1 MNSYLRK
8 GLSVLLSAVIAVS
21 VAGIPA
27 MKSAASACGY
37 TMSGTAHVQDYG
49 DTEAVFDQTEG
60 ILTLGTRGQSKRVE
74 RITVNFTNE
83 GLTDASGNLLT
94 GGLEYRVHVQD
105 IGWMDWVSQ
114 GQSAGTAGQSKRLEG
129 LEIVLTGD
137 LANFYSVQYQ
147 VHIQDYGD
155 AQGYVRDGAL
165 AGTTGESKR
174 LEEVKIKLVPIG
186 SAGADMSV
194 NYRVHRQD
202 YGWESA
208 YLTDGATSGTTG
220 QSKRLEGIEIYLQG
234 SQYSGSIKYRT
245 HVQDYGWQGWC
256 YDGEMSGT
264 QGEAKRL
271 EAIQIELTGD
281 IANYYDVYYCV
292 HAQNYGWLDWAKN
305 GEMSGTAGKAYRLE
319 AIQIKL
325 VAKGGKAPGAT
336 VLPYVDS
343 VMIAN
348 AGAMLAAAQDEYN
361 KAGLNWLNET
371 SVAAGGQT
379 VEYYI
384 ERAKADGLVNA
395 SDLDCY
401 TVLAST
407 ENIYKSIAFIEECNA
422 LRAGEGKAALLVNP
436 ALMTASTA
444 SAAISSK
451 TVGHVMFGAGYINAG
466 ENLAWGY
473 SDPFS
478 GWYFKEKGTA
488 NDGHYRNIV
497 NGSYTSTG
505 FAYGAGSG
513 MFLYGSVAEQS
524 FSYYSNSYCMTT
536 SDYKAALD
544 AYMQEA
550 AAALEAAQ
558 AAYDKLNK

>member
-1 MNSYLRK
+1 MNTCLRK
-8 GLSVLLSAVIAVS
+8 GLSVLLSAVIAIS

-83 GLTDASGNLLT
+83 SLTDASGNLLT

-137 LANFYSVQYQ
+137 LAKYYSVQYQ

-155 AQGYVRDGAL
+155 AQGFVRDGAL

-202 YGWESA
+202 YGWEAA
-208 YLTDGATSGTTG
+208 YLSDGATSGTTG

-234 SQYSGSIKYRT
+234 SQYSGGIKYRT

-256 YDGEMSGT
+256 SDGEMSGT

-281 IANYYDVYYCV
+281 LANYYDVYYCV

-305 GEMSGTAGKAYRLE
+305 GEMSGTAGKGYRLE

-343 VMIAN
+343 EMIAN
-348 AGAMLAAAQDEYN
+348 AGAILAAAQDEYN

-384 ERAKADGLVNA
+384 ERAKSDGLVST
-395 SDLDCY
+395 SDLNCY
-401 TVLAST
+401 TALAST

-422 LRAGEGKAALLVNP
+422 LRAGEGKAPLLINP

-451 TVGHVMFGAGYINAG
+451 TVGHVMFKAGYINAG

-473 SDPFS
+473 SDPFQ
-478 GWYFKEKGTA
+478 GWYYKEKSYNG
-488 NDGHYRNIV
+488 GHYANIV

-513 MFLYGSVAEQS
+513 MFLYGSVSEQS

-536 SDYKAALD
+536 ADYKAALD
-544 AYMQEA
+544 AYMADA
-550 AAALEAAQ
+550 AAAYNAAQ

>member
-1 MNSYLRK
+1 MNTYLRK
-8 GLSVLLSAVIAVS
+8 GLSVLLSAVIAIS

-27 MKSAASACGY
+27 MKSAASSCGY

-49 DTEAVFDQTEG
+49 DTEAVFDQNEG
-60 ILTLGTRGQSKRVE
+60 VLTLGTRGQSKRVE

-83 GLTDASGNLLT
+83 GLTDTAGNLLT

-129 LEIVLTGD
+129 LEIVLTGE
-137 LANFYSVQYQ
+137 LANYYSVQYQ

-155 AQGYVRDGAL
+155 AQGFVRDGAL

-202 YGWESA
+202 YGWEAA
-208 YLTDGATSGTTG
+208 YLTNGATSGTTG

-234 SQYSGSIKYRT
+234 SQYSGGIKYRT
-245 HVQDYGWQGWC
+245 HVQDYGWQNWC

-281 IANYYDVYYCV
+281 LANYYDVYYCV
-292 HAQNYGWLDWAKN
+292 HAQNFGWLDWAKN

-325 VAKGGKAPGAT
+325 VAKGGAAPGSTA
-336 VLPYVDS
+336 LPYVDS
-343 VMIAN
+343 AMIESA
-348 AGAMLAAAQDEYN
+348 AQTYEAALAAYN
-361 KAGLNWLNET
+361 KAGIDWLNMT

-401 TVLAST
+401 MLIAST
-407 ENIYKSIAFIEECNA
+407 ENIYKSIAFIEECNE
-422 LRAGEGKAALLVNP
+422 LRAGEGKGALLIDP
-436 ALMTASTA
+436 ALMAASTA
-444 SAAISSK
+444 SAAVSSR
-451 TVGHVMFGAGYINAG
+451 TIGHVMFQAGYINAG

-473 SDPFS
+473 SDPFA

-488 NDGHYRNIV
+488 NDGHYRNII

-505 FAYGAGSG
+505 FACAAGSA
-513 MFLYGSVAEQS
+513 FSYGSVSEQS
-524 FSYYSNSYCMTT
+524 FSYYSDSYCMST

-544 AYMQEA
+544 AYMEGVTNDLA
-550 AAALEAAQ
+550 SAKAL
-558 AAYDKLNK
+558 YDLLNK

>member
-1 MNSYLRK
+1 MNTCLRK
-8 GLSVLLSAVIAVS
+8 GLSVLLSVVIAIS

-83 GLTDASGNLLT
+83 SLTDASGNLLT

-137 LANFYSVQYQ
+137 LAKYYSVQYQ

-155 AQGYVRDGAL
+155 AQGFVRDGAL

-202 YGWESA
+202 YGWEAA
-208 YLTDGATSGTTG
+208 YLSDGATSGTTG
-220 QSKRLEGIEIYLQG
+220 QAKRLEGIEIYLQG
-234 SQYSGSIKYRT
+234 SRYSGGIRYRT

-256 YDGEMSGT
+256 SDGEMSGT

-281 IANYYDVYYCV
+281 LANYYDIYYCV

-305 GEMSGTAGKAYRLE
+305 GEMSGTAGKGYRLE

-343 VMIAN
+343 EMIAN
-348 AGAMLAAAQDEYN
+348 AGAILSAAQEEYN
-361 KAGLNWLNET
+361 KAGINWLNET

-384 ERAKADGLVNA
+384 ERAKSDGLV
-395 SDLDCY
+395 
-401 TVLAST
+401 
-407 ENIYKSIAFIEECNA
+407 
-422 LRAGEGKAALLVNP
+422 
-436 ALMTASTA
+436 
-444 SAAISSK
+444 SA
-451 TVGHVMFGAGYINAG
+451 
-466 ENLAWGY
+466 
-473 SDPFS
+473 
-478 GWYFKEKGTA
+478 
-488 NDGHYRNIV
+488 
-497 NGSYTSTG
+497 
-505 FAYGAGSG
+505 
-513 MFLYGSVAEQS
+513 
-524 FSYYSNSYCMTT
+524 
-536 SDYKAALD
+536 
-544 AYMQEA
+544 
-550 AAALEAAQ
+550 
-558 AAYDKLNK
+558 